1 MKIQNFVPS
10 SPMRALPASQPTPP
24 QTPATPPQADQVELS
39 SQPTPPSPQKPSSGK
54 GGAVLKSALMGA
66 AALALPTAIG
76 AATGI
81 PGAAVLGVGGAVTGL
96 AFGKASGFITLDFRL
111 PAALALGGGGAAL
124 ALAGNAFGGP
134 AVGIAALAGAGAM
147 TALMLRK

>member
-1 MKIQNFVPS
+1 
-10 SPMRALPASQPTPP
+10 MRALPASQPTPP
-24 QTPATPPQADQVELS
+24 QAPANPPQTDQVELN
-39 SQPTPPSPQKPSSGK
+39 SQPTPPPQKPSSGK
-54 GGAVLKSALMGA
+54 GAAVAKSALLGA

-81 PGAAVLGVGGAVTGL
+81 PGAAILGVGGAVAGL